1 MEEYLRCIEGNQS
14 KAYSLNLNL
23 KNRRLKNRRLK
34 SIVVDLTLDVSML
47 NLDPPKI

>member
-23 KNRRLKNRRLK
+23 KNRRLK
-34 SIVVDLTLDVSML
+34 SIVADLALDIAML
-47 NLDPPKI
+47 KEMAIRNF

>member
-1 MEEYLRCIEGNQS
+1 MEGYLRCIEGNQS

-23 KNRRLKNRRLK
+23 KNRRLK

-47 NLDPPKI
+47 KEVTIRNF